1 MTSEIILPANNV
13 VILGVAEHDLVAR
26 NVEMELAYIINQTV
40 YTFRKDSSGSKRRS
54 HMTAQEC
61 RPIGGLFHKKGLYI
75 ILLFSKTVLFSLGQA
90 H

>member
-13 VILGVAEHDLVAR
+13 VILGVAEHDLVPR

-54 HMTAQEC
+54 HMTAQEY
-61 RPIGGLFHKKGLYI
+61 RPIGGLFHKKDSIFYYY
-75 ILLFSKTVLFSLGQA
+75 FQKQFYF